1 MCILQADFRWPFRG
15 SLTSAFHLGCIG
27 IPRGNGSPL
36 HRWVSAVRYG
46 CLWDIPP
53 FLLSL
58 RPPVLPSCL
67 VVFWHTLASF
77 CQNAAS
83 SGLFQCH
90 LAIFSVPFGCF
101 SASFPSVSRP
111 KQRLVQD
118 YPTRSPSSY
127 TPSFTREC
135 QLLLKIPTGGV
146 GCVGDSRKFLWGI
159 PVIYLTIEAIVFIFR
174 VSSLMVR
181 GWCLCFRHGV
191 WCKRTG
197 SPSRVW

>member
-90 LAIFSVPFGCF
+90 LAIFSVPFGYFF
-101 SASFPSVSRP
+101 STIWLFFSIISLRFPP
-111 KQRLVQD
+111 KTAACAGL
-118 YPTRSPSSY
+118 SY
-127 TPSFTREC
+127 TFPFILHAILHTKRPIIADNFQWWCRTCRRFPE
-135 QLLLKIPTGGV
+135 IFVGV
-146 GCVGDSRKFLWGI
+146 C
-159 PVIYLTIEAIVFIFR
+159 A
-174 VSSLMVR
+174 
-181 GWCLCFRHGV
+181 CLGKCL
-191 WCKRTG
+191 
-197 SPSRVW
+197 

>member
-1 MCILQADFRWPFRG
+1 MMCILQADFRCPFRG

-90 LAIFSVPFGCF
+90 LAIFSVPFGCS

-135 QLLLKIPTGGV
+135 QLLLKIPSGGV
-146 GCVGDSRKFLWGI
+146 GCVGDSRKSLWGY
-159 PVIYLTIEAIVFIFR
+159 V
-174 VSSLMVR
+174 
-181 GWCLCFRHGV
+181 
-191 WCKRTG
+191 
-197 SPSRVW
+197 RVWANVCNFVR